1 MYDILTLQIPKDV
14 RFTSDLPNTMT
25 TYYYGIIRNS
35 GYADSKSNH
44 HDPG

>member
-1 MYDILTLQIPKDV
+1 MYDILTLKAPKDV
-14 RFTSDLPNTMT
+14 HLISDLPNTIT
-25 TYYYGIIRNS
+25 TYYFGSIKNS